1 MLIRKNTKAFKTIL
15 ELVTACQTRPDREK
29 LIRLYITRAGHTIKE
44 RISVEGIQGDAAVF
58 YEMNYQAVLT
68 YLQSSN
74 HQLHISDDVPGIYFF
89 RSTSNKVWDEMP
101 FEFDEAVKKEFAS
114 LPELPALR
122 KKEKVEKYVFPTVE
136 KRSRPQTK
144 KENVKAV
151 KPLKIVEEDSDQPRY
166 KLKHKIAFTDLE
178 TVIYRQPKT
187 AKKDVLDY
195 YDKISEYLLPY
206 LKERPLRI
214 RFQSDRMGDSKELN
228 SESLVKNSGQ
238 LADWIQATT
247 VSRDKVKSELLLC
260 NDRDHL
266 LFYVE
271 RGCVQFDPGLSKIKS
286 PKSPDYMVI
295 SLDGDESELIKTVEV
310 ALAAREIFTGLRLP
324 TFLKTDGKSGLHVYI
339 PLDAKSDFDTCK
351 SAAELI
357 CKLVQIKSPGLAVFH
372 GTEDV
377 YGKVVVDYS
386 VNEEGK
392 GVVAPYSLS
401 AGDSPTVATPLSW
414 DEVVAGMR
422 PEDFNSVTMLP
433 RLKKSGDIFESFYK
447 KKVNA
452 DDLQTQLYPILQV
465 AVEIYSFRIYIDVS
479 VEGSACKIHLMA
491 PFLL

>member
-1 MLIRKNTKAFKTIL
+1 MLIRKNTKSFKTIL
-15 ELVTACQTRPDREK
+15 EIITACQTRSDREK

-74 HQLHISDDVPGIYFF
+74 HQLHISDDVTGIYFF

-114 LPELPALR
+114 LPELPTVR
-122 KKEKVEKYVFPTVE
+122 KKEKVEKYTFPTVE
-136 KRSRPQTK
+136 KRSAPQPK
-144 KENVKAV
+144 KENVKVV
-151 KPLKIVEEDSDQPRY
+151 KPLKIVEDDSDQPRY
-166 KLKHKIAFTDLE
+166 KLKHKFAFTDLE

-187 AKKDVLDY
+187 GKKDVLDY

-206 LKERPLRI
+206 LRERPLRV
-214 RFQSDRMGDSKELN
+214 RLQSDRRGESRELN
-228 SESLVKNSGQ
+228 SQSLLKNTGQ
-238 LADWIQATT
+238 LADWVQSSS
-247 VSRDKVKSELLLC
+247 VSRNKVKTELLLC

-271 RGCVQFDPGLSKIKS
+271 HGCLEFDPGLSRIKS
-286 PKSPDYMVI
+286 LDFPDYIVI
-295 SLDGDESELIKTVEV
+295 VLDGDESELNKTVEV
-310 ALAAREIFTGLRLP
+310 ALATKEILTGLRLP
-324 TFLKTDGKSGLHVYI
+324 PFLKTDGRSGLHVYI

-351 SAAELI
+351 SAAQLI
-357 CKLVQIKSPGLAVFH
+357 CRLVQIKSPGLVVFH

-386 VNEEGK
+386 VNEEGR

-401 AGDSPTVATPLSW
+401 AGDSPAVATPLSW
-414 DEVVAGMR
+414 DELEEGIR
-422 PEDFNSVTMLP
+422 PEDFNYETIFR
-433 RLKKSGDIFESFYK
+433 RLKKSGDVFESFYR

-452 DDLQTQLYPILQV
+452 DALLARL
-465 AVEIYSFRIYIDVS
+465 EEHYSF
-479 VEGSACKIHLMA
+479 L
-491 PFLL
+491 F

>member
-1 MLIRKNTKAFKTIL
+1 MLIRKNTKSFKTIL
-15 ELVTACQTRPDREK
+15 EIITACQTRPDREK

-114 LPELPALR
+114 LPELPVVR
-122 KKEKVEKYVFPTVE
+122 KKEKAEKYVFPTVE
-136 KRSRPQTK
+136 KRGAPQTK
-144 KENVKAV
+144 KENVKIV
-151 KPLKIVEEDSDQPRY
+151 KPLKIVETESDQPHY
-166 KLKHKIAFTDLE
+166 KLKHKIAFTDFE
-178 TVIYRQPKT
+178 TLIYRQPKT
-187 AKKDVLDY
+187 SKKDVLDY

-206 LKERPLRI
+206 LKDRPQRI
-214 RFQSDRMGDSKELN
+214 RLQSDRTGDSKELN
-228 SESLVKNSGQ
+228 AQSLLKNSEQ
-238 LADWIQATT
+238 LAEWIQATT
-247 VSRDKVKSELLLC
+247 VSRNKVKSELLLC

-271 RGCVQFDPGLSKIKS
+271 HGCIQFDPGLSKIKS
-286 PKSPDYMVI
+286 LKSPDFIVI
-295 SLDGDESELIKTVEV
+295 TLDGDESELSKTVEV
-310 ALAAREIFTGLRLP
+310 ALALRAILTGLRLP
-324 TFLKTDGKSGLHVYI
+324 SFLKTDGRSGLHIYI
-339 PLDAKSDFDTCK
+339 PLDTQGDFDTSK
-351 SAAELI
+351 NAAELI
-357 CKLVQIKSPGLAVFH
+357 CKLLRIKSPGIVVFQ

-386 VNEEGK
+386 VNEEGR

-414 DEVVAGMR
+414 DEVEDGIR
-422 PEDFNSVTMLP
+422 PEDFNSDTIFR

-452 DDLQTQLYPILQV
+452 DDLLARLQ
-465 AVEIYSFRIYIDVS
+465 EHY
-479 VEGSACKIHLMA
+479 G
-491 PFLL
+491 FLF